1 MQSLYV
7 NEINFYVMLLYNLLP
22 ITNNCM
28 NFNVYLF
35 LVIPYYLYIQ
45 ELKINEISLLNSHI
59 AISVKDKNKNISSQ
73 IKNISKHMTL
83 PITNYMLYLF
93 QDLHKLPH
101 GMHLL
106 QYKDEFEDV
115 CRQYKIPT
123 VHLQSVSNKFSHPI
137 MSFNSDSK
145 ELNSFKNI
153 KIDEINLIE
162 NLLQHGEKNYSRDKS
177 HIVSKRMNIGFSRPQ
192 PNSTN
197 SRYEKNLCLPF
208 FTNKNYMKLN
218 KNLIPQIGNIM
229 EVAQETLDSKY
240 PNAMND
246 TIRNKLFGKYMSDQ
260 FLVKNSRFEFI
271 DILLHSG
278 CVLDKHL
285 DHKNACDNYKYGCSY
300 SFVRTYKNIR
310 YRVNFIMCNRLVC
323 DYFMR
328 EYNKK

>member
-1 MQSLYV
+1 
-7 NEINFYVMLLYNLLP
+7 MLLYNLLP

-101 GMHLL
+101 GMHLV

-123 VHLQSVSNKFSHPI
+123 VDLQSISNKFSHPI

-153 KIDEINLIE
+153 NIDEINIIE

-177 HIVSKRMNIGFSRPQ
+177 HVVSKRMNIGFSRPQ

-197 SRYEKNLCLPF
+197 SRYEKTYVCHFLP
-208 FTNKNYMKLN
+208 T
-218 KNLIPQIGNIM
+218 
-229 EVAQETLDSKY
+229 
-240 PNAMND
+240 
-246 TIRNKLFGKYMSDQ
+246 
-260 FLVKNSRFEFI
+260 
-271 DILLHSG
+271 
-278 CVLDKHL
+278 
-285 DHKNACDNYKYGCSY
+285 
-300 SFVRTYKNIR
+300 
-310 YRVNFIMCNRLVC
+310 RVI
-323 DYFMR
+323 
-328 EYNKK
+328 